1 MSGNDIEVGG
11 EQNRVAGR
19 DYNER
24 KEYTFNFEVTPQ
36 TEQQAPKPAIKI
48 RGNSGTINFG
58 TQVNIGER
66 VDDRTLLPA
75 QRKELHQLRAQC
87 EELGDDPRDVWRE
100 VHAQLSVTSLD
111 EVTASQFVQAMGV
124 IQARLERLREEADRN
139 RLVHK
144 ILRAADEKNA
154 RPALNNFCEL
164 NFGRTQLNLLK
175 RSELPKALEFIL
187 QFEAKPATL
196 MHPEVKTK
204 MELRDFLTTYR
215 WNAAGL
221 FLFGLLVGGL
231 WF

>member
-1 MSGNDIEVGG
+1 MHSEEDRLAKLADKVVEGLSSQPLD
-11 EQNRVAGR
+11 EQ
-19 DYNER
+19 
-24 KEYTFNFEVTPQ
+24 P
-36 TEQQAPKPAIKI
+36 APKPGIKI
-48 RGNSGTINFG
+48 KGNSGNINFG
-58 TQVNIGER
+58 TQFTIGER
-66 VDDRTLLPA
+66 VEERALLPA

-100 VHAQLSVTSLD
+100 VHTQLSVTSLE
-111 EVTASQFVQAMGV
+111 EVTASQFVQARGV

-154 RPALNNFCEL
+154 RPALSNFCEL

-187 QFEAKPATL
+187 QFEVKPSA
-196 MHPEVKTK
+196 PAAPAVAAK
-204 MELRDFLTTYR
+204 MELREFLLTYR

>member
-1 MSGNDIEVGG
+1 MHSEEERLARLADKVVEGLSDQPRDEPSAPTSG
-11 EQNRVAGR
+11 
-19 DYNER
+19 
-24 KEYTFNFEVTPQ
+24 
-36 TEQQAPKPAIKI
+36 IKI
-48 RGNSGTINFG
+48 KGNGGTINFG

-66 VDDRTLLPA
+66 VDDRALLPA

-100 VHAQLSVTSLD
+100 VHTQLSVTSLD
-111 EVTASQFVQAMGV
+111 EVTASQFVQARGV

-154 RPALNNFCEL
+154 RPALSNFCEL

-187 QFEAKPATL
+187 QFEVKPSAPSAPTVE
-196 MHPEVKTK
+196 PK
-204 MELRDFLTTYR
+204 MELRDFLVTYR
-215 WNAAGL
+215 WNATGL

>member
-1 MSGNDIEVGG
+1 MSGNDIEVDGK
-11 EQNRVAGR
+11 QNRVAGR
-19 DYNER
+19 DYFE
-24 KEYTFNFEVTPQ
+24 FNFESQPRVEQPAPTP
-36 TEQQAPKPAIKI
+36 TIKI
-48 RGNSGTINFG
+48 QGNGGNINFG
-58 TQVNIGER
+58 TQVTIGER
-66 VDDRTLLPA
+66 ADARALLPA
-75 QRKELHQLRAQC
+75 QRKELHQLRGQC
-87 EELGDDPRDVWRE
+87 EELGDDPREVWRE

-111 EVTASQFVQAMGV
+111 EVTASQFVQARSV

-139 RLVHK
+139 RLIHK

-154 RPALNNFCEL
+154 RPALSNFCEL

-187 QFEAKPATL
+187 QFEVKPLA
-196 MHPEVKTK
+196 PSAPAVEPK
-204 MELRDFLTTYR
+204 MELRDFLVTYR

>member
-1 MSGNDIEVGG
+1 MSGNDIEVDG

-19 DYNER
+19 DYYE
-24 KEYTFNFEVTPQ
+24 FNFDSQPRD
-36 TEQQAPKPAIKI
+36 EQPAPKPAIKI
-48 RGNSGTINFG
+48 KGNSGNINFG
-58 TQVNIGER
+58 TQVTIGER
-66 VDDRTLLPA
+66 VEERPLLPA

-100 VHAQLSVTSLD
+100 VHAQLSVTGLD
-111 EVTASQFVQAMGV
+111 EVTASQFVQARGV
-124 IQARLERLREEADRN
+124 IQARLERLQEEADRK
-139 RLVHK
+139 RLISK
-144 ILRAADEKNA
+144 ILRAADEKDA
-154 RPALNNFCEL
+154 RPALSNFCEL

-187 QFEAKPATL
+187 QFEVKPTVPAAPVVEAKL
-196 MHPEVKTK
+196 
-204 MELRDFLTTYR
+204 ELRDFLVTYR